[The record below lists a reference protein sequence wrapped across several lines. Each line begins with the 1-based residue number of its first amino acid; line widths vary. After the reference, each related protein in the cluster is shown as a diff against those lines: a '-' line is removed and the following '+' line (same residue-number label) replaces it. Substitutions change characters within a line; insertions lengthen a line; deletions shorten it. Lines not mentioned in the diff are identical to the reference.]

1 MTLVVTRIYTRI
13 EIRRNEHQEEKS
25 VLLHATRFLKGK
37 GPKLALPKTQRNDP
51 SRSLLTFGH
60 SGPTAGLPSIWFYL
74 VELAFAFE
82 CHGGAPRPHTVFH
95 TLARTSY

>member
-37 GPKLALPKTQRNDP
+37 GPKLALPKTQQNDP
-51 SRSLLTFGH
+51 SRSLTVDFRTLWAH
-60 SGPTAGLPSIWFYL
+60 RWPPLHLVPS
-74 VELAFAFE
+74 
-82 CHGGAPRPHTVFH
+82 R
-95 TLARTSY
+95 